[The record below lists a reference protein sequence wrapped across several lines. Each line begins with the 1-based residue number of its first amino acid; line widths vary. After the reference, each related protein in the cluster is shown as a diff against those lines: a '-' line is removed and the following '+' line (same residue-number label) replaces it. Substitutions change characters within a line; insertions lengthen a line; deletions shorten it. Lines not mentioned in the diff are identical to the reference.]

1 MTCVCNLWFFPL
13 SRIKALT
20 ISLKAL
26 KLAGIHGIAVEVW
39 WGVVEGTSP
48 LAYNWSVYEDLFNL
62 IADVGLKLQVALSFH
77 SNLHSSQP
85 GRGVS
90 LPQWIMEVCS
100 HTSVIIDAK

>member
-1 MTCVCNLWFFPL
+1 MTCVVIYGFSPL

-26 KLAGIHGIAVEVW
+26 KLAGVHGIAVEVW

-48 LAYNWSVYEDLFNL
+48 MAYNWSLYEDLFNL
-62 IADVGLKLQVALSFH
+62 IADIGLKLQVALSFH
-77 SNLHSSQP
+77 SNQHSSQP

-90 LPQWIMEVCS
+90 LPQWIMEVCLHS
-100 HTSVIIDAK
+100 LVITDTK